1 VHHTLSKTQGVVQK
15 ETGLIFIWV
24 KLTVQKKANVMAR
37 VGSAMDM
44 AMVEVGVVRPSGAKQ
59 SVFQSTLPLAVCA
72 RVQGRVLPKVLEQL
86 CKVIA
91 VLAAD
96 SHNVETVTV
105 SYFCRGSQSREVH
118 ELAMQTA
125 PAGTLLL
132 RYCLASASARM
143 LVLLKLVMAALLPVG
158 ISILPIQIG
167 MLPTVMGMLPIAIGE
182 LPIAIVVLP
191 IAIGVLPIA
200 IVGLANGLLLIAIL
214 LMGHHVLLV
223 QITTRTTL
231 VPIRLT
237 RMLAKTICIRQM
249 PSRRVSAAWLLMRQV
264 RGRILK
270 VALSVARL
278 RLLPGA
284 LWLL

>member
-1 VHHTLSKTQGVVQK
+1 M
-15 ETGLIFIWV
+15 IFIWV

-59 SVFQSTLPLAVCA
+59 SVFQSTLPLAACA
-72 RVQGRVLPKVLEQL
+72 RLQGQVLPKVAKQL
-86 CKVIA
+86 CKVSSA
-91 VLAAD
+91 QHKLAAD
-96 SHNVETVTV
+96 SHDVEKMTV
-105 SYFCRGSQSREVH
+105 SYFCRGSQSRELH

-125 PAGTLLL
+125 LAGTLLL
-132 RYCLASASARM
+132 RHCLASASARM
-143 LVLLKLVMAALLPVG
+143 LLLLKLVMTALLPVG